1 MVSCSI
7 YSCKHFSSCTVHT
20 IDHQQYYQS
29 ALADDMH
36 QSYHHQSTLARHSV
50 VQCSEDADPG
60 HTAELVGLP
69 RSSIPL
75 EYDWEF
81 AAEHIRLLLSSIAR
95 SGGRIHSLL
104 PNVWTIDIC
113 GQTMMISCTQNI
125 GCYRAC
131 LHKSIDEVPE
141 SVAMWRDYLISL
153 GLSSTTVMI
162 DGVPTIVAFGGV
174 SVLASGD
181 DSLVCGF
188 NFYSAYVSP
197 VLILSLG

>member
-29 ALADDMH
+29 ALADDVH
-36 QSYHHQSTLARHSV
+36 QDNHHQSTLARHSI
-50 VQCSEDADPG
+50 VQCSEEADPG

-69 RSSIPL
+69 RSTIPL
-75 EYDWEF
+75 VYDWEF
-81 AAEHIRLLLSSIAR
+81 AINQITLLLSSIAG
-95 SGGRIHSLL
+95 SGRIQSLL

-131 LHKSIDEVPE
+131 LYKSIDEVPE
-141 SVAMWRDYLISL
+141 SVAMWRHYLTSL

-162 DGVPTIVAFGGV
+162 DDVPTIVAFGGV

-181 DSLVCGF
+181 DLLVCGF
-188 NFYSAYVSP
+188 NFY
-197 VLILSLG
+197 I